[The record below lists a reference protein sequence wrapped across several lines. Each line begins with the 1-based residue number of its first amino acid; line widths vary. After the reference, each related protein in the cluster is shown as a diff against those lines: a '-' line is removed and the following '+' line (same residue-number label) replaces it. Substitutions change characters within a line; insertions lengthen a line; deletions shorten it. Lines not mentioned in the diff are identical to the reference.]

1 MGHIEGLKKH
11 KVAGIFLFLS
21 LALNL
26 LLVGILAGRLMT
38 HHPPPR
44 PLPSDLNWLTND
56 ISMESRRKLKTKMAK
71 HRGETRSLRHSMFEA
86 QKSFNQLL
94 QNEDLDEAR
103 LKEALSR
110 IRDTS
115 SQFQTAMHEQ
125 MIPLLIEMDVED
137 RKNAL
142 KMLRMHRRPP
152 RLMLPGNRS
161 PRDHEN

>member
-1 MGHIEGLKKH
+1 MDHLEGLKKH
-11 KVAGIFLFLS
+11 KVAGILLFLS

-26 LLVGILAGRLMT
+26 LLVGVLAGRMMT

-56 ISMESRRKLKTKMAK
+56 ISMESRRKLKTEMAK

-86 QKSFNQLL
+86 QKKFNQLL
-94 QNEDLDEAR
+94 QDENLDETR

-115 SQFQTAMHEQ
+115 SQFQAAIHDQ

-152 RLMLPGNRS
+152 SHSLPGIRP